1 MSWGPAYW
9 ASLGE
14 HGEELP
20 GLGRLGED
28 SGCPSIC
35 PRAFANKGGRP
46 AGGGASGRP
55 WNCTPWRG
63 AGGGRGPAVGGRITP
78 QSALLEPQ
86 GPHFLL
92 SPHVSPSCGFQDV
105 DLWLEDGMLGSGPP
119 DPGPCQAV
127 AMAFI

>member
-35 PRAFANKGGRP
+35 PRAFANKEGRP
-46 AGGGASGRP
+46 AGGGLLEDPGTAHPGEVQ
-55 WNCTPWRG
+55 
-63 AGGGRGPAVGGRITP
+63 AGGGGR
-78 QSALLEPQ
+78 Q
-86 GPHFLL
+86 
-92 SPHVSPSCGFQDV
+92 
-105 DLWLEDGMLGSGPP
+105 
-119 DPGPCQAV
+119 
-127 AMAFI
+127 